1 MKVLFSGRVNLA
13 HQKQDHIIKSIES
26 LYTKMGVDFIFVD
39 EEVKCG
45 EAAMNLG
52 LSEDAEKVVK
62 SFKEQVDRVKPD
74 VIVSPYAAGVA
85 KYRKEVPEK
94 YGIKLGVPYIHITQF
109 LAENLKKF
117 PEKLDKFPH
126 RYFIHHGCTMGRKIG
141 EYHFI
146 REALGLVPEI
156 DLCEEDHPSAK
167 IEGRDIA
174 EFNTCPGSWLNM
186 SQPELSEF
194 IKENY
199 ILEVIK
205 PANPEFVGS
214 SCANGHYGISQGL
227 EIAEIDDIT
236 PLYFTELLDN
246 VWRN

>member
-1 MKVLFSGRVNLA
+1 MKVLFSGRVNLL
-13 HQKQDHIIKSIES
+13 HQEQDNVVKSIES
-26 LYTKMGVDFIFVD
+26 LYSKMGIDFFSID

-52 LSEDAEKVVK
+52 LSDDAEKVVK
-62 SFKEQVDRVKPD
+62 KFKEQVDEFKPD

-94 YGIKLGVPYIHITQF
+94 YGIELGVPYIHITQF
-109 LAENLKKF
+109 FAENIKKF
-117 PEKLDKFPH
+117 SDKLGEFPH
-126 RYFIHHGCTMGRKIG
+126 KYFIHHGCTMGRKIG
-141 EYHFI
+141 EYYFV
-146 REALGLVPEI
+146 REVLGAVPQI
-156 DLCEEDHPSAK
+156 DLCEEDHPTAVL
-167 IEGRDIA
+167 EGRDVA
-174 EFNTCPGSWLNM
+174 EYNTCPGSWLNM

-205 PANPEFVGS
+205 PINPEFIGS
-214 SCANGHYGISQGL
+214 SCANGHYGIAQGL
-227 EIAEIDDIT
+227 EIAEINTIK

-246 VWRN
+246 IWRN